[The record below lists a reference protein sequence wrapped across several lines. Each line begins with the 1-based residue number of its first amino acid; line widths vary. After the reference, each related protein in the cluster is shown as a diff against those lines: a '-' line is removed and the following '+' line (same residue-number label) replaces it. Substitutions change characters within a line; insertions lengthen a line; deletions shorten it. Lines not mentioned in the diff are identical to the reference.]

1 MANGIKGASLQAPLI
16 NPFPH
21 NVPPYPNLT
30 NYIFLN
36 KTYYWNRRYFHK
48 DKNTHSGGWA
58 GYTKTLFTDKN
69 GIERTPIPSYTLY
82 P

>member
-30 NYIFLN
+30 KYIILN
-36 KTYYWNRRYFHK
+36 KTYYLNV
-48 DKNTHSGGWA
+48 
-58 GYTKTLFTDKN
+58 
-69 GIERTPIPSYTLY
+69 LY
-82 P
+82 